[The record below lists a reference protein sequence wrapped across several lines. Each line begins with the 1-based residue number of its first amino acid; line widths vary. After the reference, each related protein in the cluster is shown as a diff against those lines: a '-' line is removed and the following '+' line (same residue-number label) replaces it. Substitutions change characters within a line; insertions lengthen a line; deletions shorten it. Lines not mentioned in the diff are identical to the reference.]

1 MPSLSNPTISKMSFP
16 LMRKNTYPNK
26 FLIQNSPTPDESFQ
40 TPNGEINE
48 LDFDTFKNNN
58 NRNQNLSVYEP
69 DLDSFKNANNNLNA
83 SVYYTPKA
91 YKSQI
96 SNLSTS
102 SAEEYRT
109 PNGSFT
115 NSEVFPVEL
124 RKSCS
129 CSVVEQRVKNMSTID
144 EIVDSSVSLKKN
156 QLKNSNNQTNRTNL
170 PSTETNL
177 PANKTNLNSKNSD
190 CILRSKSNNQIPT
203 MKPLNQMQ
211 SPKSESNLFRKIS
224 QKSKDNLLAF
234 LTPSMRRR
242 SDVKNHSTPNPSPRN
257 SLFKIPGFPVQKQL
271 RSLPETRATSLSS
284 LKSGMIGAD
293 AQR

>member
-1 MPSLSNPTISKMSFP
+1 
-16 LMRKNTYPNK
+16 MRKNTYPNK

-40 TPNGEINE
+40 TPNSEING
-48 LDFDTFKNNN
+48 LDFDSFKNNN
-58 NRNQNLSVYEP
+58 NQNQNSSGYES
-69 DLDSFKNANNNLNA
+69 DFDSFKNANNNLNA
-83 SVYYTPKA
+83 TVYYTPKA

-144 EIVDSSVSLKKN
+144 EIVDNSIPIRKN
-156 QLKNSNNQTNRTNL
+156 QLSNQKNEPVKQSNL
-170 PSTETNL
+170 PLNRSSL
-177 PANKTNLNSKNSD
+177 PTKPYDSIS
-190 CILRSKSNNQIPT
+190 RSKSNNQIPSI
-203 MKPLNQMQ
+203 KPSNQMQ

-242 SDVKNHSTPNPSPRN
+242 NEVRDHSTPNPSPRN
-257 SLFKIPGFPVQKQL
+257 SHFKIPGSPVQKQL

-284 LKSGMIGAD
+284 LKSGMIGMD
-293 AQR
+293 AHR

>member
-1 MPSLSNPTISKMSFP
+1 MASLSNPTISKMSFP

-26 FLIQNSPTPDESFQ
+26 FLTQNSPTPDESFQ
-40 TPNGEINE
+40 TPNGELNE
-48 LDFDTFKNNN
+48 PDFDAFKNDN
-58 NRNQNLSVYEP
+58 NQNQNSSGYES
-69 DLDSFKNANNNLNA
+69 DFDSFKNANNNLNA
-83 SVYYTPKA
+83 TVYYTPKA

-96 SNLSTS
+96 SNLSSS

-115 NSEVFPVEL
+115 NSDVFPVEL

-144 EIVDSSVSLKKN
+144 EIVDNSISIQKN
-156 QLKNSNNQTNRTNL
+156 QLRNSTNQKNL
-170 PSTETNL
+170 PSNRTSL
-177 PANKTNLNSKNSD
+177 PTKTSD
-190 CILRSKSNNQIPT
+190 SISRSKSNNQIPS
-203 MKPLNQMQ
+203 MKPSNRMQ
-211 SPKSESNLFRKIS
+211 SPKSEGNLFRKIS

-242 SDVKNHSTPNPSPRN
+242 NDVKHHSTPNPSPRN
-257 SLFKIPGFPVQKQL
+257 GHFKIPGSPVQKQL

-284 LKSGMIGAD
+284 LKSGMIGMD
-293 AQR
+293 AYR